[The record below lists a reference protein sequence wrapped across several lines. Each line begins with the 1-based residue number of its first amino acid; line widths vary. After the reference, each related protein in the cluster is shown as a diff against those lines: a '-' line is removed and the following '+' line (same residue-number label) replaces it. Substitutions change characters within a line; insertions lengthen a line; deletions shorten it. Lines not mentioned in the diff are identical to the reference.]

1 MKNFRALFFI
11 IMVFLIGSCNML
23 DRNPFEDVTW
33 IKDYPGANNRY
44 VTYTPVS
51 KKDNSVQLGP
61 TIGADFATLKFEDI
75 DQDGVQEIIIETD
88 IEIDLGEYRNPERHI
103 LKYSEN
109 GKSGLPKFELISSEQ
124 IGKAGF
130 GNG

>member
-1 MKNFRALFFI
+1 
-11 IMVFLIGSCNML
+11 ML